1 MREGLIVMGMEFAVT
16 FRGDHV
22 HVELTGG
29 STVDPDLPGD
39 YWGMLRKLCDE
50 YDCRRVLV
58 EGIAPSAD
66 LGPADVVQAGKRTAT
81 VPNLWLA
88 FHLKNHVQNEQSELY
103 EAVAASKGVRVKFF
117 DDAETALNWL
127 RRNAPT

>member
-1 MREGLIVMGMEFAVT
+1 MGMEFAVT

-22 HVELTGG
+22 HVQLSGE
-29 STVDPDLPGD
+29 STVDPDLPND
-39 YWGMLRKLCDE
+39 YWGTLRKLCDE

-58 EGIAPSAD
+58 EGKAPSAD
-66 LGPADVVQAGKRTAT
+66 LGPADVVEAGKRTAT

-88 FHLKNHVQNEQSELY
+88 FHLVNHVPNEQSELY

-127 RRNAPT
+127 RANAPN

>member
-1 MREGLIVMGMEFAVT
+1 MGMEFAVT

-22 HVELTGG
+22 HVELNAEAKI
-29 STVDPDLPGD
+29 DPDLPTD

-58 EGIAPSAD
+58 EGVAPKGDFS
-66 LGPADVVQAGKRTAT
+66 PAEIVEAGKRTAT

-88 FHLKNHVQNEQSELY
+88 FHLKNHKPTEQSELY
-103 EAVAASKGVRVKFF
+103 ETVAASKGVRVKFF
-117 DDAETALNWL
+117 DSADAALNWL
-127 RRNAPT
+127 RTNAH